1 MNKNQYFIKKF
12 GLKYTIIALIDSVL
26 NKKFKLQNKKIHQI
40 RTKMIKIYLKKEY
53 SKVIEKW
60 RNIESSSAKI
70 SGKSPI
76 FVLWWQGLE
85 VAPELIS
92 ICINSIK
99 RNAGNHPVV
108 ILSKENISEWID
120 IPLEIKEKIENGKL
134 GLANFSDYIRSSL
147 LYQYGGIWLDSTTY
161 LNGSIDKY
169 INGLSFW
176 SVHHERFKNWHIC
189 AGKWSVSYFA
199 SAKNDP
205 VMGFMSE
212 MFLQYYIIEEYSM
225 YYLLIDCILS
235 LGYENISA
243 IKKEIDNIPINNE
256 YVFDLLTK
264 INEPF
269 NKKLFIDSSK
279 NTVNKLTYK
288 KELIKKINGK
298 ITNYGYIAGEIS
310 ND

>member
-1 MNKNQYFIKKF
+1 MNKNQYFLKKF
-12 GLKYTIIALIDSVL
+12 GLKYTMITLTDSFL
-26 NKKFKLQNKKIHQI
+26 NKKVKLQNKKIHQI
-40 RTKMIKIYLKKEY
+40 RTKMVKIYLKKEY

-60 RNIESSSAKI
+60 KNIESSNIKI
-70 SGKSPI
+70 SEKSPI

-85 VAPELIS
+85 VAPELVL

-99 RNAGNHPVV
+99 RNAGNHPVI

-120 IPLEIKEKIENGKL
+120 IPLEIQKKTEAGKI

-169 INGLSFW
+169 INELSFW
-176 SVHHERFKNWHIC
+176 SVHHEKFKNWHIC
-189 AGKWSVSYFA
+189 DGKWVVGYLA

-205 VMGFMSE
+205 VMGFISE
-212 MFLQYYIIEEYSM
+212 MLLHYYTIEEYLM
-225 YYLLIDCILS
+225 YYLLMDCILS
-235 LGYENISA
+235 LGYENIPA

-269 NKKLFIDSSK
+269 TEKLFIDSSK
-279 NTVNKLTYK
+279 NTINKLTYK
-288 KELIKKINGK
+288 KELIKKIDGK